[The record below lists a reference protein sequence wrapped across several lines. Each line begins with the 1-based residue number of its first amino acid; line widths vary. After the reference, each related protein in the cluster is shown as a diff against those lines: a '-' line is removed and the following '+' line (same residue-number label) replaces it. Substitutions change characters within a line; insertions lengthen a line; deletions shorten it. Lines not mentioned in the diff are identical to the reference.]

1 MMLEVISVIFIFIS
15 IVLVILVYRGLN
27 RIAYYEESFDDIYGR
42 LLVFSQSIGAI
53 LDREIYSNEPVIV
66 ELVEQMK
73 DMQHFVS
80 HLSDNYMFNELAE
93 NKEDET
99 T

>member
-27 RIAYYEESFDDIYGR
+27 RLAYYEESFDDIYGR

-80 HLSDNYMFNELAE
+80 YLSDNYRFNELAE

>member
-1 MMLEVISVIFIFIS
+1 MILEVISVIFIFIS

-27 RIAYYEESFDDIYGR
+27 RIAYYEESFDDIYGW

-66 ELVEQMK
+66 ELVE
-73 DMQHFVS
+73 HATFCFTS
-80 HLSDNYMFNELAE
+80 F
-93 NKEDET
+93 
-99 T
+99 

>member
-1 MMLEVISVIFIFIS
+1 MMFEVISVIFINS
-15 IVLVILVYRGLN
+15 SALLSVLVYRGLS

-42 LLVFSQSIGAI
+42 LLVFSESIGTI
-53 LDREIYSNEPVIV
+53 LEREIYSNEPVII

-73 DMQHFVS
+73 NMQHFVS
-80 HLSDNYMFNELAE
+80 HLSDNYRFNELAE

-99 T
+99 A

>member
-1 MMLEVISVIFIFIS
+1 MILEVISVIFIFIS
-15 IVLVILVYRGLN
+15 IVLVILVYRGLS
-27 RIAYYEESFDDIYGR
+27 RLAYYEESFDDIYGR
-42 LLVFSQSIGAI
+42 LLVFSQSIDAI

-80 HLSDNYMFNELAE
+80 HLSDNYRFNELAE